1 MNKHISLAFTLVFLI
16 ATGVLANSPAQ
27 AKKSLRQID
36 IVVGFTKIVINGN
49 ADVVLTTV
57 ALATATMGE

>member
-1 MNKHISLAFTLVFLI
+1 MNKHISVAFTLVFLI
-16 ATGVLANSPAQ
+16 ASGVLANSPAQ

-49 ADVVLTTV
+49 ADVVLTT
-57 ALATATMGE
+57 